1 MATLNELFDIN
12 KAVEEYS
19 EKKGY
24 TEGVTYYYKII
35 SDNQAVRHSEYYDLV
50 KQYGAALKE
59 FRDTESIEALKE
71 MNSIFPKFYQ
81 DGVLP
86 DVFIVEG
93 LKPAFDNTSE
103 YMMHLRKI
111 FNLDFYL

>member
-1 MATLNELFDIN
+1 MATGNELFDIN

-24 TEGVTYYYKII
+24 TEGVTYYYKLIC
-35 SDNQAVRHSEYYDLV
+35 DNQAVKHSEFYDLV
-50 KQYGAALKE
+50 KEYGAALKE
-59 FRDTESIEALKE
+59 FRENESLEALKE
-71 MNSIFPKFYQ
+71 MNTIFPKFYQ

-86 DVFIVEG
+86 DVFVVER
-93 LKPAFDNTSE
+93 LKMAFDNISE